1 MDLYLNVIIISIC
14 TFAVFSCP
22 NGWSTHNSACY
33 LFSHDTEDWANAVT
47 LCQIL
52 GGHLVEIEDDIENQY
67 IVAQAKLYN
76 SAFWI
81 GLNDLQEENSWMW
94 VNSND
99 PVKYANWAPNQ
110 PDNGGQD
117 ENCVHLYPGF
127 SYHWNDFPC
136 HKLNHYI
143 CEKAAENA
151 EIIG

>member
-1 MDLYLNVIIISIC
+1 LKNSHNKVIISEC
-14 TFAVFSCP
+14 
-22 NGWSTHNSACY
+22 
-33 LFSHDTEDWANAVT
+33 
-47 LCQIL
+47 IL
-52 GGHLVEIEDDIENQY
+52 G
-67 IVAQAKLYN
+67 
-76 SAFWI
+76 AFWI

-143 CEKAAENA
+143 CEKAAE
-151 EIIG
+151 